1 MVVSA
6 NNDSL
11 TVNNS
16 NHHGR
21 LRRRRHSHSHSQRHL
36 QQQPQQQDSN
46 NGGGGDDVEQQTVP
60 PPPTPTLPIL
70 YTSALNYDSNIE
82 IDQFMDPTACVD
94 GPPEGGSLLAPDA
107 QTTTAEDSQCLQVGR
122 CHLSNTEIGELV
134 TYNVYPDQVFGAV
147 GVDFLTESYKLP
159 LAGDGVTDIMTNNI
173 QVQVTLRLSAPQEHT
188 KSVEVALLPLAGD
201 QLEVQ
206 FNQAGPVLPIPT
218 PLNATIVGSGFQ
230 VFTDVSVGPFT
241 IDSTLDYQ
249 LVVDF
254 VEGHIN
260 MCSVEV
266 VVLPQQERTMTSPNS
281 PLTDLNNDVPSS
293 ETTTTTT
300 TDTNAAA
307 TASDEMQDG
316 SGGRRYR
323 SVPFEISA
331 TKYDDWNEADA
342 VGLPQ
347 HRCQD
352 GQMTMFDPDFETTLI
367 DVQCQSLANCH
378 ITELAPGEFLMYNFL
393 VEDLT
398 LSTNPNQIVDTVL
411 GVDDNSTET
420 LVYVD
425 ITVRV
430 ASNEPELFQ
439 LGFMDGPTNVQNER
453 FVSPG
458 QGSQNFQDVTWSGVK
473 LLTSKPFHALKVEFL
488 QYGIDICSVSVKYST
503 ERPVPS
509 VPVPPFTWSA
519 IEYDDALDLSQP
531 ENLGDGCGGRLDGV
545 DTITTD
551 DEVCNQ
557 RDNSFCAVSYT
568 SVGEFLEYKFD
579 VPESEV
585 GMHDIRIRVA
595 AFNPDSKVR
604 LDIFNRADFGS
615 PYEKTLDIPF
625 SENDKGQYYD
635 LIWTPIYPLKKGEYI
650 LTVNMQ
656 NDIEVCSI
664 SVLDSQ
670 VPVPPTLSPSL
681 RPTGFPSLPPI
692 SVPTDAPTFWVTN
705 SPSLP
710 PVVNSIEAPI
720 DAASV
725 NEVIPAVLDSMDST
739 TGLEFQQSI
748 ENAPGVPVPGTYSA
762 LTFVGANDT
771 TSTNDLGCP
780 VGGPV
785 DAQIVTNDDV
795 CMNAV
800 GFLAD
805 ISCTIANTFRGE
817 WLLYRFTT
825 TSEQTQD
832 RINLSLRL
840 ASANANRKIQVQ
852 LYPDEMGPSQIF
864 SSPGLGFQD
873 YSSII
878 WENLVIDSSK
888 SSHDVKVTFLDGKVN
903 LCAFTVEYPQ

>member
-1 MVVSA
+1 MKISSSLFLLVLSLVVECTIFYHGASAVSA
-6 NNDSL
+6 NDSL
-11 TVNNS
+11 NS
-16 NHHGR
+16 HNHGR
-21 LRRRRHSHSHSQRHL
+21 IRRRRRHL
-36 QQQPQQQDSN
+36 QQPQDS
-46 NGGGGDDVEQQTVP
+46 GAVQAQTI
-60 PPPTPTLPIL
+60 PTLPL
-70 YTSALNYDSNIE
+70 LFTSALNYDSNIE
-82 IDQFMDPTACVD
+82 IDQVMDPTACVD
-94 GPPEGGSLLAPDA
+94 GPPENGSLLAPDA
-107 QTTTAEDSQCLQVGR
+107 QTTTQDSQCQQVGQ

-134 TYNVYPDQVFGAV
+134 AYNVYPSDVFGAV

-173 QVQVTLRLSAPQEHT
+173 QVQVTLRLSAPEEHT
-188 KSVEVALLPLAGD
+188 KSVEVALLPLPGQPD
-201 QLEVQ
+201 VQ
-206 FNQAGPVLPIPT
+206 FNQAVPALSNPT
-218 PLNATIVGSGFQ
+218 PLNATIIGGGFQ
-230 VFTDVSVGPFT
+230 SFTDVSVGPFT

-254 VEGHIN
+254 IEGHIN
-260 MCSVEV
+260 MCSIEV
-266 VVLPQQERTMTSPNS
+266 VVLPQEERTMTSPTS
-281 PLTDLNNDVPSS
+281 PLTDLDNDVSSS

-300 TDTNAAA
+300 TTTTATTDTTA
-307 TASDEMQDG
+307 TASDGVQDG
-316 SGGRRYR
+316 SGGRR
-323 SVPFEISA
+323 SVPFAISA
-331 TKYDDWNEADA
+331 TKYDDWNEADSVA
-342 VGLPQ
+342 LAQ

-352 GQMTMFDPDFETTLI
+352 GQMTMFDPDFESTLN

-378 ITELAPGEFLMYNFL
+378 ITELAPGEFLMYNFV

-398 LSTNPNQIVDTVL
+398 LSTNPNQIIDTVL
-411 GVDDNSTET
+411 GVDNNSTET
-420 LVYVD
+420 MVYVD

-430 ASNEPELFQ
+430 ASNEPQLFQ

-509 VPVPPFTWSA
+509 VPIPPFTWSA
-519 IEYDDALDLSQP
+519 IQYDDALDLSQP

-545 DTITTD
+545 DTIQTD
-551 DEVCNQ
+551 DDVCNQ

-579 VPESEV
+579 IPESEV

-604 LDIFNRADFGS
+604 LDIFNRADLGS

-625 SENDKGQYYD
+625 SENDKGKYHD
-635 LIWTPIYPLKKGEYI
+635 LIWTPTYPLKKGEYI
-650 LTVNMQ
+650 LTVNLQ
-656 NDIEVCSI
+656 NEIEVCSI

-670 VPVPPTLSPSL
+670 VLAPPTLSPSL
-681 RPTGFPSLPPI
+681 RPTGSPSLSP
-692 SVPTDAPTFWVTN
+692 VPVPSQAPTLRVTN

-710 PVVNSIEAPI
+710 PAVTSTDSPI
-720 DAASV
+720 VAVPV
-725 NEVIPAVLDSMDST
+725 NEVIPAVLDSMNST
-739 TGLEFQQSI
+739 TDIHFQQSI
-748 ENAPGVPVPGTYSA
+748 ENSPGVPVPGTYSA

-771 TSTNDLGCP
+771 TPTNDLGCP

-785 DAQIVTNDDV
+785 DAQIVANDDI

-800 GFLAD
+800 GFLTGTT
-805 ISCTIANTFRGE
+805 CTIANTFRGE

-825 TSEQTQD
+825 SGQTQD

-840 ASANANRKIQVQ
+840 ASANANRNIQVQ
-852 LYPDEMGPSQIF
+852 IYPDEMGPSQIF
-864 SSPGLGFQD
+864 SSPGLGFQN

-878 WENLVIDSSK
+878 WENLGIDSSK

-903 LCAFTVEYPQ
+903 LCAVTVEYPF